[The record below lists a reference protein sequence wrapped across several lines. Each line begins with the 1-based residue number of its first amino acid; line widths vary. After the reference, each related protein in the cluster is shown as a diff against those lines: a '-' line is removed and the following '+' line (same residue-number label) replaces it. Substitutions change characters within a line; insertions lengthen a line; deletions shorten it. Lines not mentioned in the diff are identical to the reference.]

1 LVSLKNKEVTASVL
15 LKRLSSYAK
24 NHPLYQ
30 ALKELGRIYKS
41 LFLLEYY
48 NDPELRQRIEKQL
61 NKGELWHKFAKEI
74 FFGNNQEFK
83 VGTKDEQNLAV
94 TCRNLIQN
102 SVVLW
107 NYLTLT
113 KKMSSVNKQTQDEII
128 RSLNNTSM
136 ISWHHINI
144 HGEYDFKLMG
154 SQSEQFDVDSLV
166 DYELETVFAE

>member
-1 LVSLKNKEVTASVL
+1 M
-15 LKRLSSYAK
+15 KRLSSYAK

-30 ALKELGRIYKS
+30 ALKELGRIHKS

-48 NDPELRQRIEKQL
+48 DDPELRQRIEKQL

-83 VGTKDEQNLAV
+83 VGTKEEQNLAV

-107 NYLTLT
+107 NYLNLT
-113 KKMSSVNKQTQDEII
+113 KKISNAKKQVQEEILG
-128 RSLNNTSM
+128 SLNSNSM
-136 ISWHHINI
+136 ISWQHVNI
-144 HGEYDFKLMG
+144 HGEYDFELMG
-154 SQSEQFDVDSLV
+154 SNSEKFDIDSLV
-166 DYELETVFAE
+166 GYEFESDGQII